1 MTKIVGPAI
10 LYTPKIPNMKS
21 WISQWFYNPFGKM
34 TMEHKPEQIRTGSA
48 PDCDR
53 GNVWFCFECIPFSN
67 GNTFRIP
74 DHFWKEDLNL
84 CVDSKPAFVV
94 NICERAA
101 RLLIHTVHICTCF
114 HNFDAQWY
122 HASTQRHCVSWQI
135 IMFALNKLRTWIW
148 NTINMPNCWTL
159 FFHASIKT
167 WIRCRFPSLQT

>member
-84 CVDSKPAFVV
+84 CVDSKPACQMILHLLWTFVNV
-94 NICERAA
+94 LRDC
-101 RLLIHTVHICTCF
+101 
-114 HNFDAQWY
+114 WY
-122 HASTQRHCVSWQI
+122 ILYISVHASTISTRSGTTHQRKDIAC
-135 IMFALNKLRTWIW
+135 LDKLS
-148 NTINMPNCWTL
+148 CL
-159 FFHASIKT
+159 H
-167 WIRCRFPSLQT
+167 